1 LTCRLEDVLD
11 PRWKLSDRAEPVEY
25 RGDPRPNL
33 IRHGATAEDLCFL
46 VTGEQDGVWIGQR
59 LELNAFTGPQFVE
72 WLGERLTEEG
82 VGKVLPDEETLALAW
97 RRTHFL
103 KRVEEASAKFVEEV
117 LALAPP
123 DDLALRV
130 EEGTAADED
139 LAWDDVVVALVEQGD
154 R

>member
-1 LTCRLEDVLD
+1 M
-11 PRWKLSDRAEPVEY
+11 
-25 RGDPRPNL
+25 
-33 IRHGATAEDLCFL
+33 
-46 VTGEQDGVWIGQR
+46 
-59 LELNAFTGPQFVE
+59 NAFTGPQFVE